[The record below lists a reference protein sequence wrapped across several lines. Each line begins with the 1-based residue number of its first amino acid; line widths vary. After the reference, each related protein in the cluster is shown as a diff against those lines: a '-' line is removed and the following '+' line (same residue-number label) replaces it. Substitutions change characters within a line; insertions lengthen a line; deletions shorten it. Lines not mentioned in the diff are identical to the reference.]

1 MALAKVGLDGPEGAL
16 SSPEQLAQLIDLT
29 LPGAAKAAASY
40 AVASASLSQPDSSGA
55 WQLGVGTLEEV
66 IRWEPACGCCLG
78 AGAVNGVG
86 SD

>member
-40 AVASASLSQPDSSGA
+40 AAATVSLSQPDSSEA
-55 WQLGVGTLEEV
+55 WQLEMGALGEV
-66 IRWEPACGCCLG
+66 IRWGASLQVLPGSLG
-78 AGAVNGVG
+78 G
-86 SD
+86 D